1 MNLNNNNL
9 NIPFNNKIYTL
20 VLDLDETLI
29 YIKKNPI
36 NKNSK
41 ILFRPFLYEFL
52 DKMKNLFEIILFSFG
67 NKNYVDKICD
77 LIEKNDNKYF
87 SYRLYRKH
95 TIVMGNYYIKDISRL
110 GRDLSKIIIVD
121 NMPQNFRLQKEN
133 GILIH
138 SFFGEDENDNA
149 LFHLKK
155 VLVRIFEENDD
166 VRNSIKKYKNEI
178 IRKISSKNDI
188 YFEGL
193 KCFYFWIFFIFLIKK
208 RFMDNTFFIYFCK
221 YIFFFLYD

>member
-1 MNLNNNNL
+1 
-9 NIPFNNKIYTL
+9 
-20 VLDLDETLI
+20 
-29 YIKKNPI
+29 
-36 NKNSK
+36 
-41 ILFRPFLYEFL
+41 
-52 DKMKNLFEIILFSFG
+52 
-67 NKNYVDKICD
+67 
-77 LIEKNDNKYF
+77 
-87 SYRLYRKH
+87 
-95 TIVMGNYYIKDISRL
+95 MGNYYIKDISRL

-188 YFEGL
+188 YFEA
-193 KCFYFWIFFIFLIKK
+193 
-208 RFMDNTFFIYFCK
+208 
-221 YIFFFLYD
+221 